1 MTYQGFDLIGVTQEE
16 FVEYCKRHNVSPS
29 QSSTK
34 RKFFRRVAMGKI
46 IRNEKGVIVDV
57 RRKNAKNISEE
68 QTETSCCDT
77 E

>member
-1 MTYQGFDLIGVTQEE
+1 MICQGFDLIGVTQAE
-16 FVEYCKRHNVSPS
+16 FIEYCKHHNISPN

-34 RKFFRRVAMGKI
+34 RKFFRRVAAGKI
-46 IRNEKGVIVDV
+46 VRNEKGVIVDV

-68 QTETSCCDT
+68 QTETSCCDA

>member
-1 MTYQGFDLIGVTQEE
+1 MMYQGFDLIGVTQEE
-16 FVEYCKRHNVSPS
+16 FVEYCKRHNISPN

-34 RKFFRRVAMGKI
+34 RKFFRRVAAGKI
-46 IRNEKGVIVDV
+46 VRNEKGVIVDV

-68 QTETSCCDT
+68 QTETSCCDV